1 MQGLLFLFC
10 GEVFEAETVIVAAGY
25 ESRYITRT
33 VGIDIPMT
41 RYFEEAL
48 VTEMQPHMI
57 DVMFGCASADFRY
70 WRRIP
75 LLADAKIVRTWGGWL
90 DDSYDGV
97 SVISK
102 IDEMDAS
109 DFKNLFENLYNY
121 EK

>member
-48 VTEMQPHMI
+48 VTEMQPY
-57 DVMFGCASADFRY
+57 V
-70 WRRIP
+70 
-75 LLADAKIVRTWGGWL
+75 
-90 DDSYDGV
+90 
-97 SVISK
+97 
-102 IDEMDAS
+102 
-109 DFKNLFENLYNY
+109 
-121 EK
+121 

>member
-1 MQGLLFLFC
+1 MTRCFEEASYDGVPVISKIDEMDASNFKNLFESKIRQVILTS

-41 RYFEEAL
+41 RCFEEA
-48 VTEMQPHMI
+48 
-57 DVMFGCASADFRY
+57 
-70 WRRIP
+70 
-75 LLADAKIVRTWGGWL
+75 
-90 DDSYDGV
+90 SYDGV
-97 SVISK
+97 PVISK

-109 DFKNLFENLYNY
+109 NFKNLFENLYNY

>member
-48 VTEMQPHMI
+48 VTEMQPHMFDI
-57 DVMFGCASADFRY
+57 MLGT
-70 WRRIP
+70 
-75 LLADAKIVRTWGGWL
+75 ADALHFSLILR
-90 DDSYDGV
+90 S
-97 SVISK
+97 
-102 IDEMDAS
+102 
-109 DFKNLFENLYNY
+109 
-121 EK
+121 

>member
-10 GEVFEAETVIVAAGY
+10 GEVFEAETVMVAAGY

-41 RYFEEAL
+41 RYFEEA
-48 VTEMQPHMI
+48 
-57 DVMFGCASADFRY
+57 
-70 WRRIP
+70 
-75 LLADAKIVRTWGGWL
+75 
-90 DDSYDGV
+90 SYDGV

>member
-1 MQGLLFLFC
+1 
-10 GEVFEAETVIVAAGY
+10 
-25 ESRYITRT
+25 
-33 VGIDIPMT
+33 MT
-41 RYFEEAL
+41 RISDRNAATY
-48 VTEMQPHMI
+48 VWYH
-57 DVMFGCASADFRY
+57 VRY
-70 WRRIP
+70 CRRIP

-97 SVISK
+97 PVISK

>member
-10 GEVFEAETVIVAAGY
+10 GEVFEAETVIIAAGY

-41 RYFEEAL
+41 R
-48 VTEMQPHMI
+48 
-57 DVMFGCASADFRY
+57 
-70 WRRIP
+70 IP
-75 LLADAKIVRTWGGWL
+75 LLADAKIVRAWGGWL

-97 SVISK
+97 PVISK

>member
-1 MQGLLFLFC
+1 MENRGTSKKIRNSGIQCKIRQVILTS

-41 RYFEEAL
+41 RYFEEA
-48 VTEMQPHMI
+48 
-57 DVMFGCASADFRY
+57 
-70 WRRIP
+70 
-75 LLADAKIVRTWGGWL
+75 
-90 DDSYDGV
+90 SYDGV
-97 SVISK
+97 PVISK

-109 DFKNLFENLYNY
+109 NFKNLFENLYNY

>member
-1 MQGLLFLFC
+1 MSKRILDHPILGKTEAHLKKLETLASNIRQVILTS

-41 RYFEEAL
+41 RYFEEA
-48 VTEMQPHMI
+48 
-57 DVMFGCASADFRY
+57 
-70 WRRIP
+70 
-75 LLADAKIVRTWGGWL
+75 
-90 DDSYDGV
+90 SYDGV
-97 SVISK
+97 PVISK

-109 DFKNLFENLYNY
+109 NFKNLFENLYNY